1 MHGSQ
6 STIELPDLDI
16 SDNFENITSDTLEK
30 DFQVIPDHEGLGK
43 VFNVH
48 GAELYKRCLWC
59 DVKGMHA
66 SSYIRRDK
74 RNFPSKLKELL
85 PPPKPRTYAELKDNH
100 VTMRR
105 TSKNW

>member
-1 MHGSQ
+1 MKVWGKY
-6 STIELPDLDI
+6 L
-16 SDNFENITSDTLEK
+16 TL
-30 DFQVIPDHEGLGK
+30 
-43 VFNVH
+43 H

-100 VTMRR
+100 GCSVDNA
-105 TSKNW
+105 KNK